1 MKKVI
6 TILTLC
12 ICFIQTNAQ
21 DFRPRG
27 YMGFVED
34 LISYDVDN
42 EQYSIGFATTHGY
55 QFNPHIFV
63 GAGVGVDYNY
73 DKEKYY
79 IPVYGDFRWNI
90 ISRRATPFIELKSG
104 YGFGDI
110 EGVYES
116 AAIGCDVAITERFGI
131 YAALG
136 YTYQNAQSPYK
147 KSYNSRYSSKKDFSS
162 VSFKVGIH
170 F

>member
-1 MKKVI
+1 MKHLI
-6 TILTLC
+6 SIILLFACVTL
-12 ICFIQTNAQ
+12 TSAQ
-21 DFRPRG
+21 GFRPKG

-34 LISYDVDN
+34 MTSYDVDN

-63 GAGVGVDYNY
+63 GAGIGVDYNY

-79 IPVYGDFRWNI
+79 VPVYGNFRWNI
-90 ISRRATPFIELKSG
+90 ITRRATPFIELRSG

-136 YTYQNAQSPYK
+136 YTYQNAESPYK
-147 KSYNSRYSSKKDFSS
+147 KSYYSRYSSKIDFSS